1 MRADSSSTSG
11 GVRFVLFCCLKIALA
26 AAVGAGVLVGAGGLI
41 VYQRLNKVSP
51 VLLVKYCLGC
61 CAGGGLIVYQRLNQV
76 RPVLLGKYCLGCHVG
91 GEWINCLPAAE
102 SG

>member
-1 MRADSSSTSG
+1 MSEDLGSLSS
-11 GVRFVLFCCLKIALA
+11 RQKIALA
-26 AAVGAGVLVGAGGLI
+26 AAVGAGVLV
-41 VYQRLNKVSP
+41 VE
-51 VLLVKYCLGC
+51 
-61 CAGGGLIVYQRLNQV
+61 GGLIVYQRLNQV